1 MPLSR
6 RTFLAGG
13 AATAAGLT
21 GMTGLTG
28 CGSRSSLGTANE
40 LSMWTWVGS
49 VNDDLIGQAEK
60 AIPGYDGLK
69 LSMTRIGSNYKTK
82 VLTALA
88 GKSLVPDIVAIN
100 DDVATYFPNSDQFHD
115 LYELGAKERESDF
128 LPWKWK
134 LGVTPQNKMMAYP
147 MDTGPTALFYRSDIL
162 GKAGIDVDPAA
173 IAGQAPD
180 WDTYIALGNK
190 IKQAVPGS
198 AITDNVNSI
207 FSYRMAQQPKRY
219 MTADGQYI
227 GDQDHVREA
236 FDLAVR
242 VVKEGLSANAQDG
255 STDAK
260 AIISNGK
267 LVAFNAAVWWAQLG
281 PKNAAPKT
289 KGLWR
294 VTAAPGGAGNRGG
307 SFLAITKYCKNPQAA
322 FAFIS
327 WLETAKNQAEAFLDP
342 VLFPSTPASYTDP
355 RLSAP
360 DDFFGGQ
367 QIVDVFAESAKKYP
381 GAYFSPYDSII
392 GSPLSAELVN
402 VETAGKSPDQAWSD
416 AQRQI
421 ERELTRAG
429 AI

>member
-1 MPLSR
+1 MTLSR
-6 RTFLAGG
+6 RHFLAVGG
-13 AATAAGLT
+13 SAAAAAA
-21 GMTGLTG
+21 GLTG
-28 CGSRSSLGTANE
+28 CGSRSSLGGSNE

-49 VNDDLIGQAEK
+49 VNDGLIGQAEK
-60 AIPGYDGLK
+60 AIPGYDGMK
-69 LSMTRIGSNYKTK
+69 LAMTRIGSNYKTK

-100 DDVATYFPNSDQFHD
+100 DDVATYFPNADQFHD
-115 LYELGAKERESDF
+115 LNELGAKDLEKDF

-134 LGVTPQNKMMAYP
+134 WGVTPEGKMMAYP
-147 MDTGPTALFYRSDIL
+147 MDTGPTALFYRTDVFT
-162 GKAGIDVDPAA
+162 KAGIDIDPAA
-173 IAGQAPD
+173 VAGLAPD
-180 WDTYIALGNK
+180 WDTYIQLGK
-190 IKQAVPGS
+190 KVKQAVPGS
-198 AITDNVNSI
+198 SITDNITSVYA
-207 FSYRMAQQPKRY
+207 YRMAQQPKRY
-219 MTADGQYI
+219 MTRDGQYI

-242 VVKEGLSANAQDG
+242 VVGEGLSANAQNG
-255 STDAK
+255 STDAD
-260 AIISNGK
+260 AVVTNGK

-322 FAFIS
+322 FALIS
-327 WLETAKNQAEAFLDP
+327 WLESAKNQAQAFLDP
-342 VLFPSTPASYTDP
+342 VLFPSTPASYTDS

-360 DDFFGGQ
+360 DPFFGGQ
-367 QIVDVFAESAKKYP
+367 KIVDVFAESAKKYP
-381 GAYFSPYDSII
+381 GAYYSPYDALIDT
-392 GSPLSAELVN
+392 PLGNELVN
-402 VETAGKSPDQAWSD
+402 VETAGKNPDQAWAD
-416 AQRQI
+416 AQHQI

>member
-1 MPLSR
+1 MTLSR
-6 RTFLAGG
+6 RHFLAVGG
-13 AATAAGLT
+13 SAAAAAA
-21 GMTGLTG
+21 GLTG
-28 CGSRSSLGTANE
+28 CGSRSSLGGSNE

-49 VNDDLIGQAEK
+49 VNDGLISQAEK
-60 AIPGYDGLK
+60 AIPGYDGMK

-100 DDVATYFPNSDQFHD
+100 DDVATYFPNADQFHD
-115 LYELGAKERESDF
+115 LNELGAKDLAKDF

-134 LGVTPQNKMMAYP
+134 WGITPDNKMMAYP
-147 MDTGPTALFYRSDIL
+147 MDTGPTALFYRTDVFT
-162 GKAGIDVDPAA
+162 KAGIDIDPAA
-173 IAGQAPD
+173 VAELAPD
-180 WDTYIALGNK
+180 WDMYIQLGK
-190 IKQAVPGS
+190 KVKQAVPGS
-198 AITDNVNSI
+198 SITDNITSVYA
-207 FSYRMAQQPKRY
+207 YRMAQQPKRY
-219 MTADGQYI
+219 MTRDGQYI

-242 VVKEGLSANAQDG
+242 VVKEGLSANAQNG
-255 STDAK
+255 STDAD
-260 AIISNGK
+260 AVVTNGK

-307 SFLAITKYCKNPQAA
+307 SFLAITKYCKNPEAA
-322 FAFIS
+322 FALIS
-327 WLETAKNQAEAFLDP
+327 WLESAKNQAEAFLDP
-342 VLFPSTPASYTDP
+342 VLFPSTPASYTDS

-360 DDFFGGQ
+360 DPFFGGQ
-367 QIVDVFAESAKKYP
+367 KIVDVFAESAKKYP
-381 GAYFSPYDSII
+381 GAYYSPYDTLIDT
-392 GSPLSAELVN
+392 PLTNELVN
-402 VETAGKSPDQAWSD
+402 VETAGKSPDQAWKD
-416 AQRQI
+416 AQHQV

>member
-1 MPLSR
+1 
-6 RTFLAGG
+6 
-13 AATAAGLT
+13 
-21 GMTGLTG
+21 
-28 CGSRSSLGTANE
+28 
-40 LSMWTWVGS
+40 MWTWVGS

-60 AIPGYDGLK
+60 SIPGYDGLK
-69 LSMTRIGSNYKTK
+69 LAMTRIGSNYKTK

-100 DDVATYFPNSDQFHD
+100 DDVATYFPNADQFHD
-115 LYELGAKERESDF
+115 LYELGAKEREADF

-162 GKAGIDVDPAA
+162 AKAGIDVDPAA

-180 WDTYIALGNK
+180 WDTYIALGKK
-190 IKQAVPGS
+190 IQQAVPGS
-198 AITDNVNSI
+198 SITDNVNSI
-207 FSYRMAQQPKRY
+207 FAYRMAQQPKRY

-267 LVAFNAAVWWAQLG
+267 LVAFIGAVWWAQLG

-294 VTAAPGGAGNRGG
+294 VTASPGGAGNRGG
-307 SFLAITKYCKNPQAA
+307 SFLAITKYCKNPAAA

-327 WLETAKNQAEAFLDP
+327 WLESAKNQAQAFLDP
-342 VLFPSTPASYTDP
+342 VLFPSTPASYTDS

-367 QIVDVFAESAKKYP
+367 QIVDTFAESAKKYP

-402 VETAGKSPDQAWSD
+402 IETGGKAPEQAWND
-416 AQRQI
+416 AQHQI

>member
-1 MPLSR
+1 MTLGR
-6 RTFLAGG
+6 RQFLAAGTAL
-13 AATAAGLT
+13 AAAS
-21 GMTGLTG
+21 LTG
-28 CGSRSSLGTANE
+28 CGSRSSLGGKNE

-60 AIPGYDGLK
+60 SIPGYDAVK

-100 DDVATYFPNSDQFHD
+100 DDVATYFPNADQFHD
-115 LYELGAKERESDF
+115 LYELGAKELEKDF

-134 LGVTPQNKMMAYP
+134 WGVTPEGKMMAYP
-147 MDTGPTALFYRSDIL
+147 MDTGPTALFYRSDIFT
-162 GKAGIDVDPAA
+162 KAGIDIDPAA
-173 IAGQAPD
+173 VAELAPD
-180 WDTYIALGNK
+180 WDAYIQLGK
-190 IKQAVPGS
+190 KLKQAVPGS
-198 AITDNVNSI
+198 AITNNIKSVYD
-207 FSYRMAQQPKRY
+207 YRMAQQPKRY
-219 MTADGQYI
+219 MTSDGQFI

-242 VVKEGLSANAQDG
+242 VVREGLSANAQNG
-255 STDAK
+255 STDEDAVVT
-260 AIISNGK
+260 NGK
-267 LVAFNAAVWWAQLG
+267 LVAFSAAVWWAQLG

-294 VTAAPGGAGNRGG
+294 VTAQPGGPGNKGG
-307 SFLAITKYCKNPQAA
+307 SFLGITKYCKDPKAA

-327 WLETAKNQAEAFLDP
+327 WLESAKNQAQAFLDP
-342 VLFPSTPASYTDP
+342 VLFPSTPASYTDS

-360 DDFFGGQ
+360 DPFFGGQ
-367 QIVDVFAESAKKYP
+367 KIVDVFADSAKKYP
-381 GAYFSPYDSII
+381 GAFFSPYDSLIDT
-392 GSPLSAELVN
+392 PLGNELVN
-402 VETAGKSPDQAWSD
+402 VETAGKNPDQAWSD
-416 AQRQI
+416 AQHQI

>member
-6 RTFLAGG
+6 RTFLAAG
-13 AATAAGLT
+13 AAAAA
-21 GMTGLTG
+21 TGLTG
-28 CGSRSSLGTANE
+28 CGSRSSLGAANE

-49 VNDDLIGQAEK
+49 VNDDLIAQAEK
-60 AIPGYDGLK
+60 GIPGYDGLK

-100 DDVATYFPNSDQFHD
+100 DDVATYFPNADQFLD
-115 LYELGAKERESDF
+115 LYELGAREHERDF

-162 GKAGIDVDPAA
+162 AKAGIDVDPAA
-173 IAGQAPD
+173 IAEQAPD
-180 WDTYIALGNK
+180 WNSYIALGKK
-190 IKQAVPGS
+190 IQQAVPGS
-198 AITDNVNSI
+198 SITDNVNSI

-219 MTADGQYI
+219 MTPEGQYI

-267 LVAFNAAVWWAQLG
+267 LATFSAAVWWAQLG

-307 SFLAITKYCKNPQAA
+307 SFLAITKYCKNPAAA

-327 WLETAKNQAEAFLDP
+327 WLESAKNQAQAFLDP
-342 VLFPSTPASYTDP
+342 VLFPSTPASYTDS

-367 QIVDVFAESAKKYP
+367 QIVDTFAESAKKYP

-402 VETAGKSPDQAWSD
+402 IETGGKAPEQAWND
-416 AQRQI
+416 AQHQI

>member
-13 AATAAGLT
+13 AAAAAA
-21 GMTGLTG
+21 GLTG
-28 CGSRSSLGTANE
+28 CGSRSSLGTASE

-49 VNDDLIGQAEK
+49 VNDDLIAQAEK
-60 AIPGYDGLK
+60 TIPGYDGLK

-100 DDVATYFPNSDQFHD
+100 DDVATYFPNADQFHD
-115 LYELGAKERESDF
+115 LYELGARDREADF

-134 LGVTPQNKMMAYP
+134 LGVTQNKMMAYP
-147 MDTGPTALFYRSDIL
+147 MDTGPTALFYRSDL
-162 GKAGIDVDPAA
+162 LQKAGVDVDPAA
-173 IAGQAPD
+173 LAEQAPD
-180 WDTYIALGNK
+180 WDTYIALGKK
-190 IKQAVPGS
+190 IQQAAPGS

-207 FSYRMAQQPKRY
+207 FAYRMAQAPKRY
-219 MTADGQYI
+219 MSADGQYI

-294 VTAAPGGAGNRGG
+294 VTAAPGGPGNRGG
-307 SFLAITKYCKNPQAA
+307 SFLAITKYCKNPAAA

-327 WLETAKNQAEAFLDP
+327 WLESAKNQAQSFLDP
-342 VLFPSTPASYTDP
+342 VLFPSTPASYTDA

-360 DDFFGGQ
+360 DEFFGGQ
-367 QIVDVFAESAKKYP
+367 KIVDVFAESAKKYP

-392 GSPLSAELVN
+392 GDQLSAQLVN
-402 VETAGKSPDQAWSD
+402 VETGGKAPDQAWKD
-416 AQRQI
+416 AQDQI
-421 ERELTRAG
+421 TRELTRAG

>member
-1 MPLSR
+1 MSLSR
-6 RTFLAGG
+6 RKFLAFGAG
-13 AATAAGLT
+13 AAAAT
-21 GMTGLTG
+21 TGLTG
-28 CGSRSSLGTANE
+28 CGSRSSLGGSDE

-60 AIPGYDGLK
+60 AIPGHDGMR

-82 VLTALA
+82 VLTSLA

-100 DDVATYFPNSDQFHD
+100 DDVATYFPNADQFHD
-115 LYELGAKERESDF
+115 LFELGAKERESEF

-134 LGVTPQNKMMAYP
+134 LGVTPDNKMMAYP
-147 MDTGPTALFYRSDIL
+147 MDTGPTALFYRSDVFS
-162 GKAGIDVDPAA
+162 KAGIDIDPAA
-173 IAGQAPD
+173 VAELAPD
-180 WDTYIALGNK
+180 WDTYIALGK
-190 IKQAVPGS
+190 KVKQAVPGS
-198 AITDNVNSI
+198 SITDNINSI

-236 FDLAVR
+236 FDLAIR

-255 STDAK
+255 STDAD
-260 AIISNGK
+260 AVVTNGK

-307 SFLAITKYCKNPQAA
+307 SFLGITKYCKNPEAA

-327 WLETAKNQAEAFLDP
+327 WLESAKNQAQAFLDP
-342 VLFPSTPASYTDP
+342 VLFPSTPASYTDS
-355 RLSAP
+355 RLAAP
-360 DDFFGGQ
+360 DPFFGGQ
-367 QIVDVFAESAKKYP
+367 KIVEVFAESATKYP

-392 GSPLSAELVN
+392 GAPISAELVN
-402 VETAGKSPDQAWSD
+402 VEVAGKSPDQAWND
-416 AQRQI
+416 AQHQV

>member
-1 MPLSR
+1 MTLSR
-6 RTFLAGG
+6 RHFL
-13 AATAAGLT
+13 AAGLSAAAAT
-21 GMTGLTG
+21 LTG
-28 CGSRSSLGTANE
+28 CGSRSSLGGSDE

-49 VNDDLIGQAEK
+49 VNDDLIAKAEQ
-60 AIPGYDGLK
+60 AIPGYDGMK
-69 LSMTRIGSNYKTK
+69 LAMTRIGSNYKTK

-100 DDVATYFPNSDQFHD
+100 DDVATYFPNADQFHD
-115 LYELGAKERESDF
+115 LFELGAKDLEKDF
-128 LPWKWK
+128 LAWKWK
-134 LGVTPQNKMMAYP
+134 LGITPDNKMMAYP
-147 MDTGPTALFYRSDIL
+147 MDTGPTALFYRSDIFT
-162 GKAGIDVDPAA
+162 KAGIDIDPAA
-173 IAGQAPD
+173 VAEVAPD
-180 WDTYIALGNK
+180 WDTYIALGK
-190 IKQAVPGS
+190 KLKQAVPGS
-198 AITDNVNSI
+198 AITDNI
-207 FSYRMAQQPKRY
+207 QGIYDYRMAQQSKRY
-219 MTADGQYI
+219 MSPDGQYL

-242 VVKEGLSANAQDG
+242 VVREGLSANAQN
-255 STDAK
+255 STDKNAVVT
-260 AIISNGK
+260 NGK

-307 SFLAITKYCKNPQAA
+307 SFLAITKYCKNPEAA

-327 WLETAKNQAEAFLDP
+327 WLESAKNQAQAFLDP
-342 VLFPSTPASYTDP
+342 VLFPSTPATYTDP
-355 RLSAP
+355 TLTAP
-360 DDFFGGQ
+360 DPFFGGQ
-367 QIVDVFAESAKKYP
+367 RIVDVFAESAKKYP

-392 GSPLSAELVN
+392 GTPIGKELVN
-402 VETAGKSPDQAWSD
+402 VEASGKDPDAAWAD

>member
-1 MPLSR
+1 
-6 RTFLAGG
+6 
-13 AATAAGLT
+13 
-21 GMTGLTG
+21 
-28 CGSRSSLGTANE
+28 
-40 LSMWTWVGS
+40 MWTWVGS

-60 AIPGYDGLK
+60 SIPGYDGLK
-69 LSMTRIGSNYKTK
+69 LAMTRIGSNYKTK

-100 DDVATYFPNSDQFHD
+100 DDVATYFPNADQFHD
-115 LYELGAKERESDF
+115 LYELGAKEREADF

-162 GKAGIDVDPAA
+162 AKAGIDVDPAA

-180 WDTYIALGNK
+180 WDTYIALGKK
-190 IKQAVPGS
+190 IQQAVPGS
-198 AITDNVNSI
+198 SITDNVNSI
-207 FSYRMAQQPKRY
+207 FAYRMAQQPKRY

-267 LVAFNAAVWWAQLG
+267 LVAFIGAVWWAQLG

-294 VTAAPGGAGNRGG
+294 VTASPGGAGNRGG
-307 SFLAITKYCKNPQAA
+307 SFLAITKYCKNPEAA
-322 FAFIS
+322 FAFIT
-327 WLETAKNQAEAFLDP
+327 WLESAKNQAQAFLDP

-355 RLSAP
+355 KLSGP
-360 DDFFGGQ
+360 DEFFGGQ
-367 QIVDVFAESAKKYP
+367 RIVDTFAESARKYP

-392 GSPLSAELVN
+392 GTPLSSELVN
-402 VETAGKSPDQAWSD
+402 VETGGKSPDQAWND
-416 AQRQI
+416 AQHQI
-421 ERELTRAG
+421 DRELTRAG

>member
-1 MPLSR
+1 
-6 RTFLAGG
+6 
-13 AATAAGLT
+13 
-21 GMTGLTG
+21 
-28 CGSRSSLGTANE
+28 
-40 LSMWTWVGS
+40 MWTWVGS

-60 AIPGYDGLK
+60 GIPGYDGLK

-100 DDVATYFPNSDQFHD
+100 DDVATYFPNADQFHD
-115 LYELGAKERESDF
+115 LYDLGAKEREADF

-134 LGVTPQNKMMAYP
+134 WGVTPQGKMMAYP
-147 MDTGPTALFYRSDIL
+147 MDTGPTALFYRTDIFE
-162 GKAGIDVDPAA
+162 KAGIDIDPAA
-173 IAGQAPD
+173 VAQLAPD
-180 WDTYIALGNK
+180 WDTYIALGK
-190 IKQAVPGS
+190 KLKQAVPGS
-198 AITDNVNSI
+198 SITDNVNSI

-219 MTADGQYI
+219 MTTDGQYI

-255 STDAK
+255 STDAD
-260 AIISNGK
+260 AVVTNGK

-294 VTAAPGGAGNRGG
+294 VTAAPGGPGNRGG

-327 WLETAKNQAEAFLDP
+327 WLESAQNQAQAFLDP
-342 VLFPSTPASYTDP
+342 VLFPSTPASYTDS

-360 DDFFGGQ
+360 DEFFGGQ
-367 QIVDVFAESAKKYP
+367 RIVDVFAESAKKYP

-392 GSPLSAELVN
+392 GQPLSAELVN
-402 VETAGKSPDQAWSD
+402 VETAGKSPDQAWND

>member
-1 MPLSR
+1 MTLSR
-6 RTFLAGG
+6 RQFLAAGS
-13 AATAAGLT
+13 TAAAAAA
-21 GMTGLTG
+21 GLTG
-28 CGSRSSLGTANE
+28 CGSRSSLGGSDQ

-60 AIPGYDGLK
+60 TIPGYDGMRLQ
-69 LSMTRIGSNYKTK
+69 MTRIGSNYKTK

-115 LYELGAKERESDF
+115 LNELGAKDLEKDF

-134 LGVTPQNKMMAYP
+134 LGITPEGKMMAYP
-147 MDTGPTALFYRSDIL
+147 MDTGPTALFYRSDVFQ
-162 GKAGIDVDPAA
+162 KAGIDIDPGAVA
-173 IAGQAPD
+173 QLAPD
-180 WDTYIALGNK
+180 WDTYIALGK
-190 IKQAVPGS
+190 KLKQAVPGS
-198 AITDNVNSI
+198 AITDNITSVYG
-207 FSYRMAQQPKRY
+207 YRMAQQSRRY
-219 MTADGQYI
+219 MTQDGQYI

-242 VVKEGLSANAQDG
+242 VVKEGLSANAQNG
-255 STDAK
+255 STDAD
-260 AIISNGK
+260 AVVTNGK

-294 VTAAPGGAGNRGG
+294 VTAAPGGAGNKGG
-307 SFLAITKYCKNPQAA
+307 SFLAITKYCKDPKAA

-327 WLETAKNQAEAFLDP
+327 WLESAKNQAQAFLDP

-360 DDFFGGQ
+360 DPFFAGQ
-367 QIVDVFAESAKKYP
+367 KIVDVFAESAKKYP

-392 GSPLSAELVN
+392 DAPISSELVN
-402 VETAGKSPDQAWSD
+402 VETGGKSPDQAWND
-416 AQRQI
+416 AQRQV

>member
-6 RTFLAGG
+6 RTFLAAG
-13 AATAAGLT
+13 AAAAAA
-21 GMTGLTG
+21 GLTG
-28 CGSRSSLGTANE
+28 CGSRSSLGAANE

-60 AIPGYDGLK
+60 SIPGYDGLK
-69 LSMTRIGSNYKTK
+69 LAMTRIGSNYKTK

-100 DDVATYFPNSDQFHD
+100 DDVATYFPNADQFHD
-115 LYELGAKERESDF
+115 LYELGAKEREADF

-162 GKAGIDVDPAA
+162 AKAGIDVDPAA

-180 WDTYIALGNK
+180 WDTYIALGKK
-190 IKQAVPGS
+190 IQQAVPGS
-198 AITDNVNSI
+198 SITDNVNSI

-267 LVAFNAAVWWAQLG
+267 LVAFIGAVWWAQLG

-294 VTAAPGGAGNRGG
+294 VTASPGGAGNRGG
-307 SFLAITKYCKNPQAA
+307 SFLAITKYCKNPEAA

-327 WLETAKNQAEAFLDP
+327 WLETAKNQAQAFLDP

-355 RLSAP
+355 KLSGP
-360 DDFFGGQ
+360 DEFFGGQ
-367 QIVDVFAESAKKYP
+367 RIVDTFAESAKKYP

-402 VETAGKSPDQAWSD
+402 VETGGKSPDQAWND
-416 AQRQI
+416 AQHQI

>member
-1 MPLSR
+1 MSLSR
-6 RTFLAGG
+6 RQFLAVGS
-13 AATAAGLT
+13 AAAAA
-21 GMTGLTG
+21 GLTG
-28 CGSRSSLGTANE
+28 CGSRSSLGGKNE

-60 AIPGYDGLK
+60 AIPGHDGMK

-100 DDVATYFPNSDQFHD
+100 DDVATYFPNADQFHD
-115 LYELGAKERESDF
+115 LNELGAKDLSKDF
-128 LPWKWK
+128 LAWKWK
-134 LGVTPQNKMMAYP
+134 LGITPDDKMMAYP
-147 MDTGPTALFYRSDIL
+147 MDTGPTALFYRTDIFQ
-162 GKAGIDVDPAA
+162 KAGIDIDPAA
-173 IAGQAPD
+173 VADLAPD
-180 WDTYIALGNK
+180 WDTYIALAK
-190 IKQAVPGS
+190 KVKQAVPGS
-198 AITDNVNSI
+198 SITDNITSI
-207 FSYRMAQQPKRY
+207 FSYRMAQAPKRY
-219 MTADGQYI
+219 MTEDGQYI

-242 VVKEGLSANAQDG
+242 VVKEGLSANAQNG
-255 STDAK
+255 STDAD
-260 AIISNGK
+260 AVVTNGR

-307 SFLAITKYCKNPQAA
+307 SFLAITKYCKNPEAA

-327 WLETAKNQAEAFLDP
+327 WLESSKNQAQAFLDP

-360 DDFFGGQ
+360 DPFFGGQ
-367 QIVDVFAESAKKYP
+367 KIVDVFAESAKKYP
-381 GAYFSPYDSII
+381 GAYFSPYDSIV
-392 GSPLSAELVN
+392 GTPLSNELVN

-421 ERELTRAG
+421 GRELTRVG